1 VYLARRLV
9 ITLLLLPAMVCAVA
23 QDTGGARAAPVQ
35 QETRDA
41 GTVKETPAQRA
52 ALEQRVI
59 AKWETLVRRD
69 FTATYAFTSPAYRSA
84 FSLEAFRRKFGNGKV
99 VWKRVEVVSVDF
111 KGDDAAIVGIKIHIV
126 YHDSQSQR
134 SIDMATNAQESWV
147 YADGQ
152 WWYVVED

>member
-1 VYLARRLV
+1 MYLARRLV

-23 QDTGGARAAPVQ
+23 QETGRAGAVPVQ
-35 QETRDA
+35 QESKDA
-41 GTVKETPAQRA
+41 GIVKENPAKRA
-52 ALEQRVI
+52 ALEQRVA

-69 FTATYAFTSPAYRSA
+69 FAATYAFTSPAYREA

-126 YHDSQSQR
+126 YHDPQSQR
-134 SIDMATNAQESWV
+134 SLDMVTNAQESWV
-147 YADGQ
+147 YVDGQ